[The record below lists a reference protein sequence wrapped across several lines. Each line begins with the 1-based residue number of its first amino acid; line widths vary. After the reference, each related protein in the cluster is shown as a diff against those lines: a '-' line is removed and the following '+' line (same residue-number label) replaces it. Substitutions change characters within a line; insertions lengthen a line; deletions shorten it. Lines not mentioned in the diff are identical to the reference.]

1 MPSTV
6 FSLHPNYVSTPRSF
20 PGPPATILSSSMNSN
35 IAILTQSHRVIAA
48 KKRDKRSQIKEIVF
62 DDDARREFLTG
73 FHKRKVAKKEEAI
86 KKAKLREKQ
95 ERLDTRRE
103 HRRAL
108 AERAAQNAAEV
119 EKAYGATIDC
129 SDDEDGGLGSSGIER
144 DREVNGEYEGEEQ
157 LATVTVVED
166 FDPTAFLHR
175 PPMTGSALADRPDS
189 PSSTSMKPKG
199 KEKDHLMPKF
209 KAKAKKNEKTKS
221 VKYQTKAARLAERS
235 KQRAR
240 RTEKAERA
248 GGKSS
253 RKGKRR

>member
-1 MPSTV
+1 
-6 FSLHPNYVSTPRSF
+6 
-20 PGPPATILSSSMNSN
+20 MNSN
-35 IAILTQSHRVIAA
+35 IAILTQSHRAVAA
-48 KKRDKRSQIKEIVF
+48 KKRDKRNQIKEIVF

-119 EKAYGATIDC
+119 EKAYGAIIDNE
-129 SDDEDGGLGSSGIER
+129 DEGLGFSGNER

-166 FDPTAFLHR
+166 FDPAVFLHG
-175 PPMTGSALADRPDS
+175 PPMTGSAPADRSDA
-189 PSSTSMKPKG
+189 PSSTSVKPKG
-199 KEKDHLMPKF
+199 KERAHNDPLKPKR
-209 KAKAKKNEKTKS
+209 KAKKNEKTKS

>member
-1 MPSTV
+1 
-6 FSLHPNYVSTPRSF
+6 
-20 PGPPATILSSSMNSN
+20 MNSN
-35 IAILTQSHRVIAA
+35 IAILTQSHRVVAA
-48 KKRDKRSQIKEIVF
+48 KKRDKRNQIKEIVF

-73 FHKRKVAKKEEAI
+73 FHKRKVAKKEDAI

-119 EKAYGATIDC
+119 EKAYGAIIDD
-129 SDDEDGGLGSSGIER
+129 SDEGLGSSENDR
-144 DREVNGEYEGEEQ
+144 EREVNGEYEGEEQ

-166 FDPTAFLHR
+166 FDPAAFLHG
-175 PPMTGSALADRPDS
+175 PPMTGSAPTDRSDAPS
-189 PSSTSMKPKG
+189 PTSLKPKG
-199 KEKDHLMPKF
+199 KERAQKDPLKPKR
-209 KAKAKKNEKTKS
+209 KAKKNEKTKS

-235 KQRAR
+235 KQQAR

>member
-1 MPSTV
+1 MD
-6 FSLHPNYVSTPRSF
+6 
-20 PGPPATILSSSMNSN
+20 SN
-35 IAILTQSHRVIAA
+35 IAILTQSHRVVAA
-48 KKRDKRSQIKEIVF
+48 KKREKRNQIKEVLF
-62 DDDARREFLTG
+62 DEDARREFLTG

-119 EKAYGATIDC
+119 EKAYGAIIND
-129 SDDEDGGLGSSGIER
+129 SDDEDEGLNFSGNDRE
-144 DREVNGEYEGEEQ
+144 REVNGEYEGEEQ

-166 FDPTAFLHR
+166 FDPAAFLHD
-175 PPMTGSALADRPDS
+175 PPITGSVPTDRLDT
-189 PSSTSMKPKG
+189 PSVTVVKTKG
-199 KEKDHLMPKF
+199 KEKPHNDPLKS
-209 KAKAKKNEKTKS
+209 KRKAKKNEKTKS

>member
-1 MPSTV
+1 
-6 FSLHPNYVSTPRSF
+6 
-20 PGPPATILSSSMNSN
+20 MNSN
-35 IAILTQSHRVIAA
+35 IAILTQSHRAVAT
-48 KKRDKRSQIKEIVF
+48 KKRDKRNQIKEIVF

-86 KKAKLREKQ
+86 RKAKLREKQ

-119 EKAYGATIDC
+119 EKAYGATIDD
-129 SDDEDGGLGSSGIER
+129 SDDENEGLGSSG
-144 DREVNGEYEGEEQ
+144 DLEVNGEYEGEEQ

-166 FDPTAFLHR
+166 FDPAALLHG
-175 PPMTGSALADRPDS
+175 PPTPADRPDAPS
-189 PSSTSMKPKG
+189 PKSKG
-199 KEKDHLMPKF
+199 KERAQNDSLKPKR
-209 KAKAKKNEKTKS
+209 KAKKNEKTKS
-221 VKYQTKAARLAERS
+221 IRYQTKAARLVERS
-235 KQRAR
+235 KQQAR